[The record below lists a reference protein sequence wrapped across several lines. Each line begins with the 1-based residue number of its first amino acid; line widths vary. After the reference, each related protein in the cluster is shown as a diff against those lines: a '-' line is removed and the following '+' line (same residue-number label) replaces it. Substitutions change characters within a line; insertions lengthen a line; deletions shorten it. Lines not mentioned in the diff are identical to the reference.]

1 MRFQKKLLIH
11 YVVFFAVSVTSV
23 FLVYVYSSRKR
34 YGSMEYARL
43 QVMAGQMVQQMDLQY
58 SSMEMAGEAILS
70 DGELLEA
77 LRILK
82 TVPEGSVYREEAK
95 KQVTVRLN
103 AYYLVKRYY
112 RALIYSDAG
121 DVFASYD
128 FDSRKVVDRR
138 PGDRDGGRIRPAR
151 RRGGWSLFRPVRICG
166 GFTTDG
172 GPTAW
177 SEALSDTG
185 RIWRCSRQRKV

>member
-70 DGELLEA
+70 ELLEA

-128 FDSRKVVDRR
+128 FDSRKVVDRAPR
-138 PGDRDGGRIRPAR
+138 GQRRWTDQARAKKGRLVLK
-151 RRGGWSLFRPVRICG
+151 RGRSPLW
-166 GFTTDG
+166 DG
-172 GPTAW
+172 GPG
-177 SEALSDTG
+177 D
-185 RIWRCSRQRKV
+185 SRRLQDDGA